1 MDRKRKSISELSL
14 TMDAARMTYS
24 FVPSGGGCA
33 VSASTGGLACPLIFL
48 QYSASIQFR
57 LLDGKLKFEQQ
68 TFFKST
74 VNNQDIGSEVYK
86 QIILQSPNL

>member
-1 MDRKRKSISELSL
+1 M
-14 TMDAARMTYS
+14 
-24 FVPSGGGCA
+24 PSGGGCA

-57 LLDGKLKFEQQ
+57 PLDGKLKFEQQ